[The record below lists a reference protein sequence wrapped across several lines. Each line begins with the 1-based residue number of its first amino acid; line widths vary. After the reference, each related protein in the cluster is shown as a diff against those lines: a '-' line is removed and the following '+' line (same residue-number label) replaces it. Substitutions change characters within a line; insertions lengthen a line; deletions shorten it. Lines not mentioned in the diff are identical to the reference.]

1 MRGGEALRQAKV
13 AFATGKEDIFVAIE
27 VNHDVLQYAIKESP
41 IALAKDEI
49 FRRGEPYILDAL
61 EGAGKKVPLK
71 KYLAFGLD
79 RISYGD
85 EPITLCG
92 FLENKYYANAYAG
105 KDAYICFLYL
115 IGIIG
120 ISQGQSW
127 EDILVHFKTIIPD
140 EYEEAYDEFIKKW
153 ERRIDKEKAKSAYRV
168 VPFDRDKQ

>member
-1 MRGGEALRQAKV
+1 MREEALRQAKV
-13 AFATGKEDIFVAIE
+13 AFAEGREDIFSAIDIIY
-27 VNHDVLQYAIKESP
+27 DVLQYTIKESP
-41 IALAKDEI
+41 IALAKEEI
-49 FRRGEPYILDAL
+49 FRQGEPYILDAL

-85 EPITLCG
+85 EPITLCR
-92 FLENKYYANAYAG
+92 FLENKYYANAYVG

-127 EDILVHFKTIIPD
+127 EDILGHFRTIIPD
-140 EYEEAYDEFIKKW
+140 EEAFDAFAAKW
-153 ERRIDKEKAKSAYRV
+153 ELCGKSAKKIGTV
-168 VPFDRDKQ
+168 IQFGQKGE

>member
-1 MRGGEALRQAKV
+1 MKEEALRQAKG
-13 AFATGKEDIFVAIE
+13 AFAEGKKDIFSAID
-27 VNHDVLQYAIKESP
+27 VIYDVLQYTIKESS
-41 IALAKDEI
+41 IALDKEEI
-49 FRRGEPYILDAL
+49 FRQGEPYILDAL

-71 KYLAFGLD
+71 RYLAFGLD

-85 EPITLCG
+85 ELITLCG
-92 FLENKYYANAYAG
+92 FLENKYYSNDYVG

-127 EDILVHFKTIIPD
+127 EDILGHFRTIIPD

-168 VPFDRDKQ
+168 VSFDRDKQ

>member
-1 MRGGEALRQAKV
+1 MREEALRQAKV
-13 AFATGKEDIFVAIE
+13 AFAEGREDIFSAID
-27 VNHDVLQYAIKESP
+27 VIYDVLQYTIKESP
-41 IALAKDEI
+41 IALAKEES
-49 FRRGEPYILDAL
+49 FRQGEPYILDTL

-92 FLENKYYANAYAG
+92 FLENKYYANAYVG

-127 EDILVHFKTIIPD
+127 EDILGYFRTIILD
-140 EYEEAYDEFIKKW
+140 EEEEAFDAFAAKW
-153 ERRIDKEKAKSAYRV
+153 KFCGKSAKKIGTVIR
-168 VPFDRDKQ
+168 FGQKEE

>member
-1 MRGGEALRQAKV
+1 MDMRQDALRQAHE
-13 AFATGKEDIFVAIE
+13 AFAEGREDIFSAIDIIY
-27 VNHDVLQYAIKESP
+27 DVLQYTIKESP
-41 IALAKDEI
+41 IALAKEEN
-49 FRRGEPYILDAL
+49 FRKGEPHILDAL

-85 EPITLCG
+85 EMITLCG
-92 FLENKYYANAYAG
+92 FLENKYYANAYVG

-127 EDILVHFKTIIPD
+127 EDTLGHFRTIIPD
-140 EYEEAYDEFIKKW
+140 EEEEAFDAFVAKW
-153 ERRIDKEKAKSAYRV
+153 ESDGKGVKKIGAVIQFGQKKD
-168 VPFDRDKQ
+168 